1 MAADHGRPDGRD
13 PLDQLRAD
21 RERHLA
27 EERADSL
34 PPPDWRHDTL
44 DLDLDELRRQS
55 APAGPPPVVDGSV
68 LSSRTHGGAWRAVRR
83 GAGRARRARV
93 PAGLVVG
100 LVLLAGAGGAS
111 AVLGAGA
118 SGPQSSP
125 LQTSTTQTYPGTTGT
140 TGTTAGNGQPQG
152 SVRVET
158 GGAGAGSPDGS
169 EAVPGPGA
177 DGGQQPAGPPAPGQD
192 AAGGPAGPGFGP
204 GSGPGGAAGGGP
216 GGGPA
221 GGPAAPGRP

>member
-1 MAADHGRPDGRD
+1 MAADHGRRDGRD

-27 EERADSL
+27 EERADRL

-55 APAGPPPVVDGSV
+55 APPVPPKVVDGSV

-83 GAGRARRARV
+83 GARRARGARV

-118 SGPQSSP
+118 GGPQSSP
-125 LQTSTTQTYPGTTGT
+125 LQTSTTQTGPGT
-140 TGTTAGNGQPQG
+140 TGTTAGDGQPQG

-158 GGAGAGSPDGS
+158 GGSGAGSSDGS
-169 EAVPGPGA
+169 AAVQGPGA
-177 DGGQQPAGPPAPGQD
+177 DGAQQPAGPPAPGRD
-192 AAGGPAGPGFGP
+192 AAGGPAGPGTGPDAGP
-204 GSGPGGAAGGGP
+204 GSGP

-221 GGPAAPGRP
+221 GGPAAAPGRP